1 MPAFY
6 RRGARFS
13 LKVLLN
19 GLKEVV
25 VLAFNRR

>member
-6 RRGARFS
+6 RGARFS